1 MVYKVLEETVTDE
14 EQGQRLTYGIIAGAA
29 VVSDI
34 SDKREAVERLVELLN
49 TRQETVGHSTISTN
63 APTAAYIL
71 PRCTYCATRP
81 PLKT

>member
-14 EQGQRLTYGIIAGAA
+14 EQGQRLTYGIIAGVA

-49 TRQETVGHSTISTN
+49 TRQVPLMHFKDVIEDF
-63 APTAAYIL
+63 L
-71 PRCTYCATRP
+71 TR
-81 PLKT
+81 

>member
-29 VVSDI
+29 VVSDS

-49 TRQETVGHSTISTN
+49 TRQVPLMHFKDVIEDF
-63 APTAAYIL
+63 L
-71 PRCTYCATRP
+71 TR
-81 PLKT
+81 

>member
-14 EQGQRLTYGIIAGAA
+14 EQGQLPTYGIIAGDA

-49 TRQETVGHSTISTN
+49 TRQVPLMHFKDVIEDF
-63 APTAAYIL
+63 L
-71 PRCTYCATRP
+71 TR
-81 PLKT
+81 

>member
-34 SDKREAVERLVELLN
+34 SDKREAVERLVGVAEYAA
-49 TRQETVGHSTISTN
+49 G
-63 APTAAYIL
+63 APDAL
-71 PRCTYCATRP
+71 
-81 PLKT
+81 

>member
-29 VVSDI
+29 VFSDI

-49 TRQETVGHSTISTN
+49 TRQVPLMHFKDVIEDF
-63 APTAAYIL
+63 L
-71 PRCTYCATRP
+71 TR
-81 PLKT
+81 